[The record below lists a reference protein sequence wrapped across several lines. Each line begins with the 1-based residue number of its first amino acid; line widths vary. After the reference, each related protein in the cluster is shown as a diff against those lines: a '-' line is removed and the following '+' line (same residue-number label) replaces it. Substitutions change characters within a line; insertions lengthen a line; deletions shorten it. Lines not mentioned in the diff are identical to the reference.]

1 VPILR
6 LSRDVV
12 EATTCAPTPLAR
24 KIGTAPQLP
33 RRTYPS
39 RLLAHPDV
47 VNADLLAFARP

>member
-1 VPILR
+1 LR

-12 EATTCAPTPLAR
+12 EAGTCAPTPLAR

-47 VNADLLAFARP
+47 VNAVLLAFARP